1 MNLPG
6 RADPCYTRCAM
17 KTLIFAAVA
26 AFSITGIIHADPVS
40 KETEAYL
47 ASLKFVLVDPQKTP
61 VYTPLIL
68 TQPTPV
74 VVPPPVIAPLPQPA
88 VPVQGRS
95 QGRSRPLN
103 PTMTAQKFMR
113 HYQPTEEE
121 QLAAEMRRDRQQR
134 LMDDQRRFQEQA
146 EMQRR
151 LHQLE
156 QARIIEAQRRQMEE
170 FRRQNHRF
178 R

>member
-1 MNLPG
+1 
-6 RADPCYTRCAM
+6 M
-17 KTLIFAAVA
+17 KTPLLHLLLGSCLGLLPVL
-26 AFSITGIIHADPVS
+26 AFEPTRLSPPADPVLPMLQRRAAPII
-40 KETEAYL
+40 KT
-47 ASLKFVLVDPQKTP
+47 DPMP
-61 VYTPLIL
+61 PLPPAPNLIPL
-68 TQPTPV
+68 
-74 VVPPPVIAPLPQPA
+74 PPPLPQPAPQPA

-95 QGRSRPLN
+95 RPIN

-121 QLAAEMRRDRQQR
+121 QMAAEMRRYRQQR
-134 LMDDQRRFQEQA
+134 LMDDQRRDQEQA

-170 FRRQNHRF
+170 FRRQNSRY